1 MVALGIGVG
10 WFQWRYRQPDAN
22 EDEVTRLHS
31 GRQLRRRLQVSALM
45 VLVGILI
52 PVGDLVPFFRQ
63 APVAFALFWTA
74 ILGLL
79 FWIMLLALG
88 DFAAAR
94 AYHRLANLRIRQQR
108 RELEQQLNRY
118 RAGGNGHA
126 RGDADE

>member
-1 MVALGIGVG
+1 MVAIGVGVG
-10 WFQWRYRQPDAN
+10 WFQRRYRQPDAS
-22 EDEVTRLHS
+22 EDEMTRLHT

-52 PVGDLVPFFRQ
+52 PVGDLAPAFRK
-63 APVAFALFWTA
+63 APVAFAIFWTA

-94 AYHRLANLRIRQQR
+94 SYHRLANLRIRQQR
-108 RELEQQLNRY
+108 RELERQLDRY
-118 RAGGNGHA
+118 RAGGNGHSTV
-126 RGDADE
+126 DSDE